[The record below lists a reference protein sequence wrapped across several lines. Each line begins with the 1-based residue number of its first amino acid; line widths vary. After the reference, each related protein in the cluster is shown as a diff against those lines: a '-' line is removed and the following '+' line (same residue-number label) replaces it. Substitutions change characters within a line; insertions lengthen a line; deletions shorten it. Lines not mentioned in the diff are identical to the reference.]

1 MIRFEKKKNYDLILD
16 EKNNQKTNL
25 NGTIAF
31 LSIRIWKGR
40 KIGVELS
47 ILIRSVMFYSSRC
60 SFDRSSLCQ
69 RLEMCFSFQKTV

>member
-1 MIRFEKKKNYDLILD
+1 MKKKQN
-16 EKNNQKTNL
+16 KKTNL